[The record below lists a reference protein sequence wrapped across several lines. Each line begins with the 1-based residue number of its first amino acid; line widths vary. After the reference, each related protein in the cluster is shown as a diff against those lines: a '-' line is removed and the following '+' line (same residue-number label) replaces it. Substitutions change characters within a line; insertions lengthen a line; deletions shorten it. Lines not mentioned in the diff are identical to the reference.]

1 MTKELD
7 GLQDALKAI
16 LEIAEKG
23 DWERIVEINP
33 EILAAQTSDR
43 SPKTLKALIETQK
56 LLQHAIALC
65 QQRIEDISPLVEAL
79 SAKAAKKP

>member
-1 MTKELD
+1 MTTGLD

-23 DWERIVEINP
+23 DWERIVEIRP
-33 EILAAQTSDR
+33 ETLVAETSDR
-43 SPKTLKALIETQK
+43 SPKTLEALIETRK
-56 LLQHAIALC
+56 MLQHAMTLC

-79 SAKAAKKP
+79 SSKAAEKP